1 MRFDLT
7 TLRLFVAAV
16 EEKSL
21 AKAAD
26 REHLVP
32 SAVSRRITDLEEQ
45 LGMLLLV
52 RLRDGVKPT
61 LAGEELVRHIREVT
75 NLLDR
80 IPRELLRAV
89 GEDTEPV
96 RVAANAA
103 ATVGYLVYD
112 LKSYLVAHP
121 DARVRLEERQSL
133 AIIDAV
139 EEGLLDFGVVG
150 HYSPADRLRVIPYR
164 KVPLWLAV
172 LPEHPLAS
180 RESITFVEVLDF
192 DLITLMQGSAMH
204 GMALDAAASTRRKT
218 KLPVQVSTYE
228 AMRKMVQHDFGIAVF
243 PEPNLLPY
251 KDLLG
256 LRCIPLTDNWAS
268 MQLNLVLPKKDLA
281 LEAQAL
287 VDFLTAT

>member
-7 TLRLFVAAV
+7 TLRLFVATV
-16 EEKSL
+16 EEKSI
-21 AKAAD
+21 ARAAD

-32 SAVSRRITDLEEQ
+32 SAVSRRIAELEEQ

-61 LAGEELVRHIREVT
+61 PAGEELVRRIREVT
-75 NLLDR
+75 SLLDR
-80 IPRELLRAV
+80 IPGELLKTA

-112 LKSYLVAHP
+112 LKSYLVLHP

-133 AIIDAV
+133 PIIDAV
-139 EEGLLDFGVVG
+139 EEGQLDFGVIG
-150 HYSPADRLRVIPYR
+150 HYSPTDRLRVVPYR

-172 LPEHPLAS
+172 LPGHPLAS
-180 RESITFVEVLDF
+180 RQSITFVEALEF
-192 DLITLMQGSAMH
+192 ELITLTQGTAMH
-204 GMALDAAASTRRKT
+204 GLALDAAASTHRKA
-218 KLPVQVSTYE
+218 KLPVQVTTYE
-228 AMRKMVQHDFGIAVF
+228 AMRKMVQADFGIAVF

-251 KDLLG
+251 KELLG
-256 LRCIPLTDNWAS
+256 LICIPLTDNWAS
-268 MQLNLVLPKKDLA
+268 MQLNFVLPKQELTPA
-281 LEAQAL
+281 AQAL
-287 VDFLTAT
+287 VNFLTST